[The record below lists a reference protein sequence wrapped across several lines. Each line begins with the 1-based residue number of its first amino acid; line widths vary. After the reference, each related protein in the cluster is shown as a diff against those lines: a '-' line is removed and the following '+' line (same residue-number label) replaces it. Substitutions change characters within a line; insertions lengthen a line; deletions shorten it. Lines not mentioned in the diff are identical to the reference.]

1 MQSNAKPNTNAPV
14 RKPSEGVLY
23 VGIDL
28 GTSHAAISANNGARA
43 TVDSIVAYPR
53 DVISQKALGKDK
65 LFGAEAWRHKHSC
78 DVYRPLEKGAVK
90 YRELDTS
97 LNKDA
102 DKTKQ
107 AVRDLLQH
115 VVQLANPA
123 PDQLVYG
130 VIGAPAQAS
139 IHSQKALLEAA
150 RGILDCVMICSEP
163 FAVAYGLQFLEDT
176 LVIDIGAGTT
186 DLCRMHGSL
195 PSPQDQVTVSA
206 AGDAVDRKLFDL
218 LKATYPDASFTANMI
233 KQIKEKHA
241 ALARVDEPVIVTL
254 PVRGVPREFDVT
266 EQMKAAVES
275 IVPEIVENLH
285 NLIADY
291 DPEFQANMR
300 NNVLLAGGGSQII
313 GLDRAIE
320 RKLTEL
326 GGGKVARVNEPVF
339 AGANGALSLAK
350 DMPAEFW
357 QEIAAQ
363 DAATV

>member
-1 MQSNAKPNTNAPV
+1 MQPTSNAPAHKPT
-14 RKPSEGVLY
+14 EGVLY

-28 GTSHAAISANNGARA
+28 GTSHAAIAANNGSRA

-53 DVISQKALGKDK
+53 DVISRKALGKDK
-65 LFGAEAWRHKHSC
+65 LFGADAWRHKHSC
-78 DVYRPLEKGAVK
+78 DVYRPMEKGSVK
-90 YRELDTS
+90 YRDLDTS
-97 LNKDA
+97 LNQDA
-102 DKTKQ
+102 EKTKQ
-107 AVRDLLQH
+107 AVRDLLEH
-115 VVQLANPA
+115 VVELAA
-123 PDQLVYG
+123 PGREQLVYG

-139 IHSQKALLEAA
+139 IHNQKLLIEAS

-176 LVIDIGAGTT
+176 LVVDIGAGTT

-195 PSPQDQVTVSA
+195 PSEQDQMTVSA
-206 AGDAVDRKLFDL
+206 AGDAVDRKLFEL
-218 LKATYPDASFTANMI
+218 LKTAYPDASFTANMI

-241 ALARVDEPVIVTL
+241 ALARVDEPVLVTL

-266 EQMKAAVES
+266 AQVKAAVES
-275 IVPEIVENLH
+275 IVPEIVDSLH
-285 NLIADY
+285 TLVADY

-320 RKLTEL
+320 AKLNEL
-326 GGGKVARVNEPVF
+326 GGGKVTRVQEPVF
-339 AGANGALSLAK
+339 AGANGALALAK

-357 QEIAAQ
+357 QEIAAK
-363 DAATV
+363 DSN